1 MLEKYNRYKLLK
13 IFLDNPTED
22 FRLRELSRL
31 SKISPPSVMIYLKE
45 FEEEKL
51 IERFTKRRI
60 PFYKA
65 DRDNEKFKHYK
76 RLSILYELHKSGLI
90 DYLWDKIAPEAIILY
105 GSFAKGESIETSDVD
120 IFIVGKYKEV
130 DVNRYENKLGYQIHL
145 MGDELKNTSKE
156 FRNNLANGIVLK
168 GYLKLLD

>member
-76 RLSILYELHKSGLI
+76 RLSILY
-90 DYLWDKIAPEAIILY
+90 

-156 FRNNLANGIVLK
+156 FR
-168 GYLKLLD
+168 